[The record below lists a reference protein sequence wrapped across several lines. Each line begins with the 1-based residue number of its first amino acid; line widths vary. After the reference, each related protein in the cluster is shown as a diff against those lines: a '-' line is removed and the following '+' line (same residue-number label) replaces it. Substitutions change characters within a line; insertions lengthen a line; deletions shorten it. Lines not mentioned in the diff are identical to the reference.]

1 MDEIVFTSE
10 GDYCLSNI
18 IITCLSIP
26 LPQPKEQKGI
36 KKCYI
41 PVKKVSMDNP
51 AVLKSH
57 INGCHSLVI

>member
-1 MDEIVFTSE
+1 MFTSE
-10 GDYCLSNI
+10 GDYCLTNI

-26 LPQPKEQKGI
+26 LPPRKEQKGI
-36 KKCYI
+36 KKCYMS
-41 PVKKVSMDNP
+41 VKKVPIDNP